1 MKTLFDGPLEAWW
14 EYRQGLVRRHD
25 SWHREASALVDD
37 GRVTLT
43 EAAEQLFPPGVNGT
57 SSSVL
62 AASATWKACS
72 SGRPRA
78 VLVNAGGIYGGNDG
92 PGGLWQYLASER
104 VDDMA
109 FLLLDT
115 GHCVDVAKAVLHCA
129 LKWLHREHP
138 EATGRIILAAFSMGS
153 ATISSI
159 IPQHR
164 DSLCGVIIVS
174 GQSAGTEH
182 LAKIGPLPVLIIHGK
197 HDPMVHPSCALHL
210 SSLSQNAGALVR
222 LEFIEQS
229 GEGSDVLGRM
239 KLHHLRDEQWK
250 MYEVASSWLDDVMP
264 AATIAP
270 VGYATQHL
278 DAPARPHSAIDASA
292 HQFTSRPANP
302 DDDLL
307 AALSQAANNALP
319 GASTSERRFAEKAG
333 GDLLAA
339 LSQAANAALPGAS
352 ASERCF
358 AERTGR

>member
-1 MKTLFDGPLEAWW
+1 MKTLFDGPLDAWW
-14 EYRQGLVRRHD
+14 EYRQRLVTRHD
-25 SWHREASALVDD
+25 SWHREVSTLVDD
-37 GRVTLT
+37 GSVMLE
-43 EAAEQLFPPGVNGT
+43 EAAQELFPPGLNGT

-62 AASATWKACS
+62 AASATWKACA
-72 SGRPRA
+72 SGQPRA

-92 PGGLWQYLASER
+92 PAGLWQYLAAER

-115 GHCVDVAKAVLHCA
+115 GHRVDVAMAVLHCA
-129 LKWLHREHP
+129 LQWLHREHP

-164 DSLCGVIIVS
+164 DSLCCVIIVS

-182 LAKIGPLPVLIIHGK
+182 LARLGPLPVLIIHGK

-210 SSLSQNAGALVR
+210 SSLSQSSGALVR
-222 LEFIEQS
+222 LEIIEQS
-229 GEGSDVLGRM
+229 AGGSDALERM
-239 KLHHLRDEQWK
+239 KLHHLRDERWQLHH
-250 MYEVASSWLDDVMP
+250 VASSWLEEVMP
-264 AATIAP
+264 AATIASA
-270 VGYATQHL
+270 VHTTQLL
-278 DAPARPHSAIDASA
+278 DAPARPDLAIDSSA
-292 HQFTSRPANP
+292 PQFNSRPANP

-307 AALSQAANNALP
+307 AALSQAASAALP
-319 GASTSERRFAEKAG
+319 GASASERRFAERAG
-333 GDLLAA
+333 DDLLAV